1 MTDEQIIKA
10 LECCGVES
18 GSCEKCPSKYR
29 RRSDCIRLLTIDAIN
44 LINRQQAG
52 INQFAE
58 ANKMVADLK
67 TVKNDDDI
75 KAIQRDAVVN
85 FVEKLK
91 EQAFE
96 CDISFGLGS
105 QHIRQAVAVDDIDN
119 LVIEMFGNPEE
130 VKCKDCK
137 HLMYSDCY
145 GECSQGYKGIVQPDD
160 SCKYGERKLK

>member
-10 LECCGVES
+10 LECCDVES

-44 LINRQQAG
+44 LINRQQAE

-85 FVEKLK
+85 FAEKLK
-91 EQAFE
+91 ARFAKLEYKTDTHRKTCSIDRLDTTVNWVLSE
-96 CDISFGLGS
+96 VTSME
-105 QHIRQAVAVDDIDN
+105 IDN
-119 LVIEMFGNPEE
+119 LVNEMFRNPEE
-130 VKCKDCK
+130 IK
-137 HLMYSDCY
+137 
-145 GECSQGYKGIVQPDD
+145 
-160 SCKYGERKLK
+160 